1 MSKLGCL
8 VAVGVAFLPAEAW
21 AQTSAEYAGMGKK
34 TIAAF
39 ECAAL
44 AQLAGDADQQ
54 KRLFTL
60 GYEQGKTFIEALR
73 SGKIE
78 KQDLDQVP
86 IGVLVDGPTA
96 DFVLGRLWEF
106 DTDYY
111 QRNAYVSEA
120 NPKADVAS
128 AMRYAKGEFADK
140 NCDLM

>member
-1 MSKLGCL
+1 
-8 VAVGVAFLPAEAW
+8 
-21 AQTSAEYAGMGKK
+21 MGKK
-34 TIAAF
+34 VIAAF

-44 AQLAGDADQQ
+44 AQLAGDADEQ

-60 GYEQGKTFIEALR
+60 GYEQAKTFIEALR

-78 KQDLDQVP
+78 KQNVDQVP
-86 IGVLVDGPTA
+86 IGVLIDGPTA

-111 QRNAYVSEA
+111 QRNAYISEA

-140 NCDLM
+140 NCSLR